1 MMAGI
6 GICLGIVIGSAL
18 GAIAMYLFI
27 KDAELEK
34 VMQRRAE
41 EEIDLED
48 PFDAK
53 SIDEIMNEEE

>member
-1 MMAGI
+1 MI
-6 GICLGIVIGSAL
+6 FTGICFGVVIGSIL

-34 VMQRRAE
+34 VMERQAE
-41 EEIDLED
+41 NEIDLED
-48 PFDAK
+48 PFDAQ

>member
-1 MMAGI
+1 MI
-6 GICLGIVIGSAL
+6 FTGICLGVVIGSIM

-34 VMQRRAE
+34 VMARQAE
-41 EEIDLED
+41 NEIDMED
-48 PFDAK
+48 PFDAQ

>member
-6 GICLGIVIGSAL
+6 GLCLGIVIGSAL

-34 VMQRRAE
+34 VMERQAE
-41 EEIDLED
+41 NEIDLED
-48 PFDAK
+48 PFDAQ
-53 SIDEIMNEEE
+53 SIDEIMNEEK

>member
-1 MMAGI
+1 MI
-6 GICLGIVIGSAL
+6 FTGICLGVVIGSIM

-34 VMQRRAE
+34 VMARQAE
-41 EEIDLED
+41 NEIDLED